1 MTARPHSKSLFFGAL
16 EFMELVYH
24 SVVREVRSQSGNATF
39 GVLKE
44 VSTIGVF
51 LGLFYMIAVFMG
63 SGVAIR
69 GGIMMFLLTGIILFL
84 THIKA
89 IASVRGASTAAS
101 AIMMHAPMT
110 VILSILAKAFAGL
123 YLQLVAVLLFLF
135 IFWIFGVD
143 LSVDNPPGLV
153 LPVFFAWA
161 SGIAIGMVFMT
172 LAPLFPFVIKTV
184 SPIYQRAQMFTS
196 GKFLPAAYMPTAM
209 VGWFSWNPLF
219 HCIDQAR
226 AATFIH
232 YESDVT
238 SLAYPVWFTLVAL
251 TFGLMGEFWAKNTL
265 SKSKHGGG

>member
-1 MTARPHSKSLFFGAL
+1 MTTRPQSKSMFFGAL
-16 EFMELVYH
+16 EFMDLVYH
-24 SVVREVRSQSGNATF
+24 SVVREVRAQSGNATF
-39 GVLKE
+39 GILKE

-69 GGIMMFLLTGIILFL
+69 GNIIMFLLTGIILFL

-89 IASVRGASTAAS
+89 ISSVRGASTATS

-123 YLQLVAVLLFLF
+123 YLQFVAVLL
-135 IFWIFGVD
+135 IVTAFWIFGVD
-143 LSVDNPPGLV
+143 LSVNHPAGLV

-161 SGIAIGMVFMT
+161 SGISIGMVFMT
-172 LAPLFPFVIKTV
+172 LAPMFPFIIKTI

-209 VGWFSWNPLF
+209 IGWFSWNPLF
-219 HCIDQAR
+219 HTIDQAR
-226 AATFIH
+226 VATFVN
-232 YESDVT
+232 YNSDAT
-238 SLAYPVWFTLVAL
+238 NMSYPIWFTLVAL
-251 TFGLMGEFWAKNTL
+251 LFGLMGEFWARNTL
-265 SKSKHGGG
+265 SKSKHGG